1 MTNSCNECKDVIHDN
16 MQLSMKIDIWALL
29 VYQFILL
36 LVVCN
41 YFKVDT
47 SMLKQLLMT
56 GIVICIVGFV
66 ASRLSKCNIDTGSWY
81 MIMERFMI
89 ALLISVFLCKT
100 DIPLYLKV
108 ISIMITCFI
117 GFYDITSRRHYTS
130 DLILTLTIT
139 YLAIGLFNSTK
150 LNICTSVVSGVLFYS
165 ILIFALFFFLIDIY
179 CHGNNPV
186 HKYVDNIRDVVI
198 EVFSV
203 LSVVG
208 CILLTKYYFDNRKA
222 MNLSKMSFFSIIFL
236 FAVCALII
244 VSFYFS
250 YINNS
255 NVALF
260 AVIVLIMLSLVINYQ
275 TGLKIFQHN
284 K

>member
-1 MTNSCNECKDVIHDN
+1 MTNSCNNCRDVIHDN
-16 MQLSMKIDIWALL
+16 MHLSMKVDIWGLL

-47 SMLKQLLMT
+47 SILKQLLMT
-56 GIVICIVGFV
+56 GIVIFIVGFV
-66 ASRLSKCNIDTGSWY
+66 ASRLSKCNIDTRSWY

-89 ALLISVFLCKT
+89 ALLVSVFLCKT

-117 GFYDITSRRHYTS
+117 GFYDIISRRHYTS
-130 DLILTLTIT
+130 DLILTLTMT

-150 LNICTSVVSGVLFYS
+150 LNICTSVVSGLLFYS

-179 CHGNNPV
+179 CHGNDPV
-186 HKYVDNIRDVVI
+186 HKDVDNIRDVVV
-198 EVFSV
+198 EVFSI
-203 LSVVG
+203 LSIVG
-208 CILLTKYYFDNRKA
+208 CILLTNYYFDNRKP
-222 MNLSKMSFFSIIFL
+222 MNLFGIILL
-236 FAVCALII
+236 FALCAFIV

-250 YINNS
+250 YINDA

-260 AVIVLIMLSLVINYQ
+260 AVILLIVLSLVINHK